1 MKEEKLKEEKL
12 KLEEKWIDFDD
23 WVEVIL
29 KESLLEAEERR
40 TSPEEDAMELAIL
53 AVMEVD
59 EQPPRTPREIAE
71 ARETFYAASFWAN
84 PSENCIEEK
93 TMKW

>member
-59 EQPPRTPREIAE
+59 EQPPRTPREIAG
-71 ARETFYAASFWAN
+71 ARETFSAASFWVN
-84 PSENCIEEK
+84 PSESCI
-93 TMKW
+93 